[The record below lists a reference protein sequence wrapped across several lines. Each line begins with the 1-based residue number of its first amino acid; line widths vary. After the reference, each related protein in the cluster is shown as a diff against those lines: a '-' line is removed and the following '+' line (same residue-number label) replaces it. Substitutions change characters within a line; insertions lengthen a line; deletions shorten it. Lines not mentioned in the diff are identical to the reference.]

1 MLGLT
6 ISPNSAHPVFTMA
19 PMDLPTPFR
28 PHGDHIAAELPG
40 GTVLFSTRRGG
51 VSEGPFASLNL
62 GRLTD
67 DSDANVDANRE
78 RLAAAA
84 GHPRERFLYGRQVH
98 GASVRRATEPPG
110 PERPAAEEDGQAT
123 ALDDVAALVF
133 TADCMPVM
141 LVADGA
147 VAALHGGWRGLA
159 GGIVAEGVQALRELG
174 ATGPVSAAIGPAA
187 RGCCYEV
194 GEEVHAHFEDYDAR
208 VGERNLDLAA
218 VARAQLAAA
227 GVRQVHDVGLC
238 TMCAGDELF
247 FSHRRDKG
255 VTGRQA
261 GVVWRA

>member
-1 MLGLT
+1 MRRM
-6 ISPNSAHPVFTMA
+6 N
-19 PMDLPTPFR
+19 LPDPFR
-28 PHGDHIAAELPG
+28 PHGDHIAATLPG
-40 GTVLFSTRRGG
+40 GEVLFSTRRGG

-84 GHPRERFLYGRQVH
+84 GHARERFLYGRQVH
-98 GASVRRATEPPG
+98 GTTVRRATEPPG
-110 PERPAAEEDGQAT
+110 PQRPAADEDGQAT

-159 GGIVAEGVQALRELG
+159 GGIVGEGVQALRELG
-174 ATGPVSAAIGPAA
+174 ADGPISAALGPAA

-194 GEEVHAHFEDYDAR
+194 GEEVHAHFEGYDAR

-218 VARAQLAAA
+218 VARTQLEAA
-227 GVRQVHDVGLC
+227 GVEPIHDVGLC